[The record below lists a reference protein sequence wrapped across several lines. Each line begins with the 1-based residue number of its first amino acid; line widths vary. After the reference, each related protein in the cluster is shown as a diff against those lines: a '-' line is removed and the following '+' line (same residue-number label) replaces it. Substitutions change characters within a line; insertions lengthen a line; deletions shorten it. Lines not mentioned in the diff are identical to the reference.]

1 MFFNKVLDV
10 FQQSTL
16 YSQASE
22 DAQRLVG
29 AAVQLGLAAEEEVF
43 SKEAFISDGTSSISS
58 FLFLNC
64 F

>member
-1 MFFNKVLDV
+1 MLDV
-10 FQQSTL
+10 LQQSIL

-43 SKEAFISDGTSSISS
+43 SKEAFISDETSSISS

-64 F
+64 L

>member
-1 MFFNKVLDV
+1 MFFNKVFDV
-10 FQQSTL
+10 FQQSTWC
-16 YSQASE
+16 SQASE

-43 SKEAFISDGTSSISS
+43 SKEAFISDETSSISS